1 MSTMRVLL
9 RPKLVAL
16 PDPVASPAEWEQ
28 FVRRRSVQWGQL
40 IKAFLKVAAERP
52 EEYRAVASRA
62 RGLADGDESASD
74 SEYLC
79 WRCGETW
86 VTMRSL
92 KLHVLHKHGVRSDM
106 RTFVAGSACPVCLR
120 DFGTR
125 PRVVHHLTY
134 AASHCRLVVL
144 RGDVPRQSAEVIE
157 AADAKDQV
165 LPRHL
170 ARLGVSELSG
180 AAALV
185 QRDL

>member
-1 MSTMRVLL
+1 MQRVWGTAPQP
-9 RPKLVAL
+9 RA
-16 PDPVASPAEWEQ
+16 
-28 FVRRRSVQWGQL
+28 VQWGWL
-40 IKAFLKVAAERP
+40 IKAFLVVAAERP
-52 EEYRAVASRA
+52 EEYRAVAARA
-62 RGLADGDESASD
+62 RGLADEDESASD
-74 SEYLC
+74 GEFLC
-79 WRCGETW
+79 WRCGQTW
-86 VTMRSL
+86 ATMRSL

-125 PRVVHHLTY
+125 PSVVHHLTY

-144 RGDVPRQSAEVIE
+144 RGEVPRQSAEVIE
-157 AADAKDQV
+157 AADAKDRLLRRQ
-165 LPRHL
+165 L